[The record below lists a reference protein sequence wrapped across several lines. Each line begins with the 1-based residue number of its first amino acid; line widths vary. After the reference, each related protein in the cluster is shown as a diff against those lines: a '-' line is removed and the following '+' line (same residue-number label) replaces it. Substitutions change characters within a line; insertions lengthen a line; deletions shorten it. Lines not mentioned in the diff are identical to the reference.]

1 MSDAIFFGTVQL
13 QIDEFNI
20 TNSLT
25 KISELENYKNSIVVV
40 EKLSVF
46 GDVIDIL
53 NVKEKYLKS
62 NNLSLYIYDQD
73 ILFSDWSDNQDFEMY
88 AMISQFSDIDKD
100 TLNNVCNKVASM
112 NQDEWSEKVSFFKN
126 LLN

>member
-1 MSDAIFFGTVQL
+1 MSDAIFFGTKQL

-25 KISELENYKNSIVVV
+25 KISELENYKNSIIVV
-40 EKLSVF
+40 EKLNIF
-46 GDVIDIL
+46 GDVMDIL
-53 NVKEKYLKS
+53 NVKEKYLKP
-62 NNLSLYIYDQD
+62 NNLSLYIHDQD
-73 ILFSDWSDNQDFEMY
+73 VLFSDWSDSQEFEMY

-100 TLNNVCNKVASM
+100 TLNNVCNKVISI